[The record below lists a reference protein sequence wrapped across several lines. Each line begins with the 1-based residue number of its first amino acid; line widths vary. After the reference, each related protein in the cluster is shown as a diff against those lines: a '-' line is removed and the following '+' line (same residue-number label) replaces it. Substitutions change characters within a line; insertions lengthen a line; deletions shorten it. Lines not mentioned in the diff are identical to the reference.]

1 MKIFTNTK
9 FKRRIAL
16 ILLILTI
23 FSFLIP
29 VKSEAFTTF
38 NKAIKKLMG
47 KIGDLVLKGVN
58 KLIFG
63 ISDGLLKTAQHY
75 VMGTDYFTSKIEL
88 TPEVIFK
95 NDVPLTNASFSAWSK
110 TPESLNKIKEY
121 ENFTTKQLWLEVV
134 NDVKEEMRQ
143 HGDLFTGNDDNESD
157 ENNQDNDNADEATE
171 EIKIE
176 DFNIVTD
183 DVNDDHYGLTQKQI
197 DKIEKLENFAKED
210 DYRFMLLGNLA
221 ETNLKANVIAS
232 IAGSTVDNSDLVRQV
247 ELIYAKTDDG
257 RNPNYYKKTD
267 FSTEE
272 WEWMFKDFSRYIL
285 KKVNGKTNVNELS
298 IGDVL
303 GKTISKWY
311 IILRNLS
318 LIIMLSVLVYIGI
331 RIVLSSVAQE
341 KSKYKN
347 MLMDWLI
354 GICLLFSL
362 QLIMAF
368 ISGTI
373 DNITD
378 AIGSMGQS
386 SNLIKTIRSEA
397 YSGNQIG
404 LTIVYFAMV
413 IMTLMYLFYYVKR
426 ALNIAFLTLIAPLVA
441 MTYPI
446 DKLAD
451 GKAQAFNMWFREYL
465 FNCLIQPVHLLL
477 YMIFVTSAID
487 FAKEN
492 ILYALVVLW
501 FMRSAESIVK
511 KFFGFDSKAPGV
523 GGPGTLAA
531 AGMTYRAMSDF
542 ANGVKKKSGGREN
555 SGNSDSSSNEKNNN
569 IRTKKDDDTYGGFE
583 KNSNQNSSEQ
593 GQDSINR
600 ESSDNENGQ
609 GQNFGEGGNSDT
621 GSEGGQDFNDGGN
634 SDAGSEGGQDFN
646 DGGNSDAGSE
656 GGQDFSE
663 GGNSDTGSEGG
674 QDFNDGGNS
683 DAGSEGGQDF
693 NDGGNSDAGSEGGQD
708 FSEGGNSDT
717 GSEGRQD
724 FSEGGES
731 DTEGEQGQN
740 IDENITSNNVG
751 KKDKRKIT
759 KYRVYKGGRFA
770 LRTAGK
776 LARTYVKA
784 VGATTGAAVGLT
796 HAVMSGKSA
805 EEIIRATTNSAIVG
819 KGLADGAVN
828 IASKPTSYVGSKI
841 SNSFNKDKQL
851 QLDRQYAEFKKK
863 NKEKFKDAYGKDYK
877 EQMAKARDYVDA
889 GYTNFDDI
897 KQGFKIE
904 KRNNFTS
911 QQARTVMKMS
921 KSDSGKNILNEKST
935 RFKEK
940 LHEKYSEKDAK
951 RVINALED
959 IQMGFIGD
967 GPAEKNKK

>member
-634 SDAGSEGGQDFN
+634 SDAGSEGGQDF
-646 DGGNSDAGSE
+646 
-656 GGQDFSE
+656 
-663 GGNSDTGSEGG
+663 
-674 QDFNDGGNS
+674 
-683 DAGSEGGQDF
+683 
-693 NDGGNSDAGSEGGQD
+693 
-708 FSEGGNSDT
+708 SEGGNSDT

-724 FSEGGES
+724 FGEGGES